1 MTTIFN
7 PKQVPAITNTVSVVD
22 TNGNSLAN
30 NFLVKSGDVM
40 YGNLIMEGNQTKIV
54 YPNGSSQTTLMRGG
68 YSNWTV
74 FMKSQRI

>member
-7 PKQVPAITNTVSVVD
+7 PRQVPSITNTVSVVD

-40 YGNLIMEGNQTKIV
+40 NGSLVLEGNLTKIV
-54 YPNGSSQTTLMRGG
+54 YPDLFKDPDQ
-68 YSNWTV
+68 
-74 FMKSQRI
+74 I